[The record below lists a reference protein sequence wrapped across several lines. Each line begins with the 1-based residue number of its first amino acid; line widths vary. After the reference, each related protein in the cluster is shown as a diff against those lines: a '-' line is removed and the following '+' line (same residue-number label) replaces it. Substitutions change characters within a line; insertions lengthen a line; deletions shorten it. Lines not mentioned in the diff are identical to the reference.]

1 MKATLSIILCLL
13 FINVFGQEETASTS
27 TTDSKNRSFS
37 LGIRSTQSLFGSSGY
52 PGMGFGGQFRI
63 RLGKKL
69 NTEWFADHI
78 KTDLGGVG
86 HRETAHIGWSVMFYP
101 FNSEVE
107 KGAFL
112 PYILAG
118 HCFDFAKIN
127 GYEHRGISEESTR
140 FETKRWSSA
149 VQAGVGASYYL
160 TPRFD
165 ASFSVQYMSHLGNDL
180 HASVAEIYFP
190 EVGPHLVNNG
200 KPDQLALE
208 GHLLLAFSLNYI
220 IAGKSNLKS

>member
-13 FINVFGQEETASTS
+13 FTNIHAQEPSMATS
-27 TTDSKNRSFS
+27 ATDPKNGSFS

-101 FNSEVE
+101 LNSEIK
-107 KGAFL
+107 KGALL

-127 GYEHRGISEESTR
+127 GYQHKGDATINTE
-140 FETKRWSSA
+140 FETKRWTSA
-149 VQAGVGASYYL
+149 VQVGLGASYHL
-160 TPRFD
+160 TDRFD
-165 ASFSVQYMSHLGNDL
+165 ISFSAQYMSHLGNEL
-180 HASVAEIYFP
+180 HAQEAEALNGI
-190 EVGPHLVNNG
+190 GNHLFNDTDQN
-200 KPDQLALE
+200 QLALE

-220 IAGKSNLKS
+220 IASKSNLKS